1 MGKASLNRFRFLS
14 VLSGHGSCMLALPC
28 MIKIWF
34 DLEGLAFPGIPFSEQ
49 LGEEKQKK
57 QDGVMPET
65 QNDGHGRK

>member
-1 MGKASLNRFRFLS
+1 
-14 VLSGHGSCMLALPC
+14 MLALPC
-28 MIKIWF
+28 MMKIWF